1 MSVKLAYLKTG
12 EQVLA
17 DIKELVDEN
26 EKVVS
31 LLFSNPYIVK
41 FLTPELLFEGY
52 VNEFDNEVEHR
63 VSFSP
68 WIVLSADK
76 DIPVNPDWVI
86 SIVEPIEWVK
96 NSYIQ
101 KMNVSTSDGVV
112 DEDLKPS
119 TINEQLIENFEVME
133 EETNG

>member
-17 DIKELVDEN
+17 DIKELVDQN

-63 VSFSP
+63 VAFSP

-96 NSYIQ
+96 NSYIE
-101 KMNVSTSDGVV
+101 KMKSSTSNGVV
-112 DEDLKPS
+112 NEDLRPS
-119 TINEQLIENFEVME
+119 TLNEQLIENIEVIE

>member
-52 VNEFDNEVEHR
+52 VNEFENEVEHR
-63 VSFSP
+63 VAFSP

-96 NSYIQ
+96 NSYIE
-101 KMNVSTSDGVV
+101 KMNASTSDGVV
-112 DEDLKPS
+112 NEDLRPPQ
-119 TINEQLIENFEVME
+119 ILNEENFEVME